1 MVGMGML
8 PEECISY
15 IISFT
20 SPMDACRSAR
30 VCRLFRSAA
39 DSDVVWERF
48 LPHDILQ
55 ILSDSDLA
63 SSMHWL
69 SKKKLFFRLSHCP
82 ILVGGDRN
90 RSFAI
95 DKRSGK
101 KCYMSGARRLSIAR
115 GNAPYW
121 QWIQKWRQSR
131 FYDVAKLDHVWWFK
145 IVGRIET
152 NILSQKTTYTAY
164 FVYKLEENSSGF
176 HLPITKRVYFKGQ
189 GESNRDE
196 STCTLDIRD
205 PTPPPLD
212 RHNLPQVRGDGW
224 MEIEIGE
231 FYNDCG
237 DAGLVICRLYGLRA
251 VLYSGIVVEGIELRP
266 KA

>member
-69 SKKKLFFRLSHCP
+69 SKRNCFSVFLTVPSSSAATVIDLHKLVNVC
-82 ILVGGDRN
+82 
-90 RSFAI
+90 FA
-95 DKRSGK
+95 G
-101 KCYMSGARRLSIAR
+101 
-115 GNAPYW
+115 
-121 QWIQKWRQSR
+121 R